1 MGGRRQSSAG
11 GFRRRTDFVIE
22 IAIVAGVDPRGRKVG
37 PAEIGERDLIERRC
51 ADLIPATQRLGVHG
65 LRRIPDRARGGIVRD
80 RDPVDDGDLDA
91 DADFERGTV
100 EVSYNE
106 EKVTTDD
113 LKGAIE
119 EAGYT
124 VAA

>member
-1 MGGRRQSSAG
+1 M
-11 GFRRRTDFVIE
+11 TDVTLTVPDMSCGHCKAAVEGELNKLSGVKKANADIE
-22 IAIVAGVDPRGRKVG
+22 K
-37 PAEIGERDLIERRC
+37 
-51 ADLIPATQRLGVHG
+51 
-65 LRRIPDRARGGIVRD
+65 
-80 RDPVDDGDLDA
+80 
-91 DADFERGTV
+91 GTV

-106 EKVTTDD
+106 GTVTTED